1 MNQET
6 VDRSQVFTEYMRRIE
21 AIADDCDWVTH
32 IGPETLVDTVISIIE
47 EEYDMSKKTNHSLN
61 NTTMKPMENN
71 KIIYYRSPEDLY
83 GEAISYTIFKED
95 GTIWV
100 GNDEYETQVNY
111 CPMTGEQAKKMM
123 TGTEKQFSDT
133 KQYYTSYE

>member
-1 MNQET
+1 
-6 VDRSQVFTEYMRRIE
+6 
-21 AIADDCDWVTH
+21 
-32 IGPETLVDTVISIIE
+32 
-47 EEYDMSKKTNHSLN
+47 
-61 NTTMKPMENN
+61 MENN

-111 CPMTGEQAKKMM
+111 CPMTGEPAKKMM
-123 TGTEKQFSDT
+123 TGIEKQFSDT